1 MKTIQSEPINIT
13 ENIFGKITFS
23 PKKKKIR
30 SQYIYCFKDGILPSI
45 SGYAGIISYQNRE
58 QLQIGNCIIKDRD
71 SLHEGDVV
79 LIEKNGSIS
88 KLYDSTSSHNAI
100 FATEKCNHR
109 CIMCPQPPIEKE
121 ENKTQFNLKLI
132 QLLDRKITNIG
143 ITGGEP
149 TLIGDDL
156 FLLINKIKTNLPEAS
171 ITILSNGVQFA
182 NKEYA
187 LKLALYNCKNLQIDI
202 PIFSDISS
210 IHNHIVGAKTFY
222 KTVQGLYN
230 LALFKQRIG
239 IRIVIHKLT
248 YKRLPQLSA
257 FIYHNFPFVT
267 QVAFMQMETTGMA
280 KENLTSLWI
289 DPYDYN
295 KQLEEAVL
303 YLSDR
308 KMNPCI
314 YNAQLCILPPSIRSF
329 AQQTIS
335 DWKDIYLP
343 ECTDC
348 TLKAKC
354 GGFFESNKEHHSQH
368 IKSIRENTN
377 PKI

>member
-1 MKTIQSEPINIT
+1 
-13 ENIFGKITFS
+13 
-23 PKKKKIR
+23 
-30 SQYIYCFKDGILPSI
+30 
-45 SGYAGIISYQNRE
+45 
-58 QLQIGNCIIKDRD
+58 
-71 SLHEGDVV
+71 
-79 LIEKNGSIS
+79 
-88 KLYDSTSSHNAI
+88 
-100 FATEKCNHR
+100 
-109 CIMCPQPPIEKE
+109 MCPQPPIEKE

-187 LKLALYNCKNLQIDI
+187 LKLALCNCKNLQIDI

-303 YLSDR
+303 YLSDEGV
-308 KMNPCI
+308 N
-314 YNAQLCILPPSIRSF
+314 
-329 AQQTIS
+329 
-335 DWKDIYLP
+335 
-343 ECTDC
+343 
-348 TLKAKC
+348 
-354 GGFFESNKEHHSQH
+354 
-368 IKSIRENTN
+368 
-377 PKI
+377 